1 MFKDYPVF
9 GAGLGM
15 FEKLIKEPKYALP
28 ADYPNA
34 DRSIYLHAHNLYLE
48 LLAEMGIIGLA
59 AFLLL
64 FFAYF
69 YCVFFYCKKLKDI
82 DCRAAI
88 IGIAALVAAVL
99 VSGVANSIVT
109 VGVNEP
115 FMFWIL
121 FGISVGLLSIKK
133 ETGEKRNG

>member
-1 MFKDYPVF
+1 MF

-15 FEKLIKEPKYALP
+15 FEKLIKEPRYALP

-48 LLAEMGIIGLA
+48 LLAEMGIVGLT
-59 AFLLL
+59 AFLFL

-69 YCVFFYCKKLKDI
+69 YCVFVYCKKLKDI
-82 DCRAAI
+82 DYRAAI
-88 IGIAALVAAVL
+88 IGIAVLVAAVM
-99 VSGVANSIVT
+99 VSGMANSIVT

-121 FGISVGLLSIKK
+121 LGISVGLLAKK
-133 ETGEKRNG
+133 TETGAKRNG